1 MHVSELFEPIYN
13 HSFEFFVWEF
23 FYAALIGDHYYGV
36 GNVWKRHVVFFS
48 VCCLYFCTETF
59 ASEVSWLCE
68 FFFPSFFFYFLSS
81 LPSFFFPSYF
91 FAWRQLQCSESTKSM
106 PYPGSSLLAA
116 YSHSY
121 WCVLQVPTYLG
132 SYPRVKFGPL
142 LTSALCYGFLCTWVS
157 YPLLPQPY
165 YISEPSC
172 ALEHLTLGQKW
183 HLHCFFHFFCILFA
197 GGHPTPDQVQ
207 LPPRL
212 YSFSLHFHLPTLWE
226 TFLSIDSSLQVKL
239 WG

>member
-1 MHVSELFEPIYN
+1 MLLSLGIITMELVMFGRDMLSFFLCVVYVFALRLLHQKLVDCVSF
-13 HSFEFFVWEF
+13 SF
-23 FYAALIGDHYYGV
+23 L
-36 GNVWKRHVVFFS
+36 
-48 VCCLYFCTETF
+48 
-59 ASEVSWLCE
+59 
-68 FFFPSFFFYFLSS
+68 PFFYFLSS

-172 ALEHLTLGQKW
+172 ALERLTLAQKW
-183 HLHCFFHFFCILFA
+183 HLHCFFHLLCILFA

-207 LPPRL
+207 LPPHL